1 VIRAT
6 SRGCIPSD
14 REPRFALEECFM
26 TSQSIVANG
35 PVEQRDRRRG
45 FDLDGRVLASPT
57 IEDFASGRLR

>member
-1 VIRAT
+1 
-6 SRGCIPSD
+6 
-14 REPRFALEECFM
+14 M